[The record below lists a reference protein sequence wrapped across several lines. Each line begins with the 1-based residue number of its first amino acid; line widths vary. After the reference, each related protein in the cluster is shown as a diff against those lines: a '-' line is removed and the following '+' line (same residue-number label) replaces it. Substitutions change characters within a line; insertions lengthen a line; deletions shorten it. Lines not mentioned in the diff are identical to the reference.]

1 VLRAQRLRKGLDLA
15 AVAEALHIR
24 ESYLSLIED
33 GRYGE
38 LPGPTYAAGFV
49 RAYANH
55 LNLDPAETRHQF
67 MLETRDLK
75 IGREPHF
82 DAPKA
87 GPGASRAALVV
98 LSVLLVALSYGAW
111 HVLSP
116 ESASVE
122 ALSPALPD
130 RLEQVPPARP
140 AATEGA
146 RATSVEPVDPGASAS
161 GTAFSPPPAAVLPP
175 KVAAVNPS
183 AAVPGAPKTQSGAE
197 VGVGSAHAPAATAA
211 VGDERS
217 APGAATGAAG
227 TPTGIT
233 LRAKADSWI
242 ELREPRGRVVV
253 NRVLAAGE
261 SLPIGE
267 NPVLR
272 LTTGNAGGLEV
283 FVDGQPT
290 SPLGEVG
297 AVKRGVVLRAAL
309 LRPPSPNRAEPAPAV
324 AEAGPSD
331 EHTAEGS
338 DIVLLAKADSWIE
351 LSDRGGRVVT
361 SRLLKAGESL
371 AVSPTAALTL
381 TTGNAGGVQIVVA
394 GALMPPLGPDGV
406 VRRDIVLRP
415 ETLQNL
421 AIPGR
426 AWPGTDQSD

>member
-1 VLRAQRLRKGLDLA
+1 LQ
-15 AVAEALHIR
+15 IR
-24 ESYLSLIED
+24 ESYLSLVED
-33 GRYGE
+33 GRYEE

-87 GPGASRAALVV
+87 GLRAPKAALVV

-116 ESASVE
+116 GSAGVE
-122 ALSPALPD
+122 AVAPALPD
-130 RLEQVPPARP
+130 RLEQVSPAPVVP
-140 AATEGA
+140 AATGGT
-146 RATSVEPVDPGASAS
+146 RPTLVEPVDPGASAS
-161 GTAFSPPPAAVLPP
+161 GTAFSPPPPVVFPP

-183 AAVPGAPKTQSGAE
+183 AAVPGAPETQSGAE
-197 VGVGSAHAPAATAA
+197 VGVGSAPVPAATPT

-217 APGAATGAAG
+217 APALGTAPGAAG

-267 NPVLR
+267 KPVLS
-272 LTTGNAGGLEV
+272 LTTGNAGGLEI

-309 LRPPSPNRAEPAPAV
+309 LRPPEP
-324 AEAGPSD
+324 
-331 EHTAEGS
+331 
-338 DIVLLAKADSWIE
+338 
-351 LSDRGGRVVT
+351 
-361 SRLLKAGESL
+361 
-371 AVSPTAALTL
+371 
-381 TTGNAGGVQIVVA
+381 
-394 GALMPPLGPDGV
+394 
-406 VRRDIVLRP
+406 
-415 ETLQNL
+415 
-421 AIPGR
+421 
-426 AWPGTDQSD
+426 